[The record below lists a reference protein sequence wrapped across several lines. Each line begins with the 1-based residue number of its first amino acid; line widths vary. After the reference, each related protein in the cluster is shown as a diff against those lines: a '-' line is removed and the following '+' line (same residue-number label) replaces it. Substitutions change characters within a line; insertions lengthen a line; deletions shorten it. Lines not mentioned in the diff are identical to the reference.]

1 MVQAQYDIQHPKLL
15 KQIAAGD
22 EHAFRVLYDH
32 WQPKLSSFIFGITKS
47 KEITDEIVQDAF
59 LKIWMSRETLAEINN
74 FKAYLFLICKNQSIN
89 ALKKALSQYKI
100 IQTTSTFS
108 DVADDSESNE
118 HKEMVMGLIDESIH
132 QLSPRQK
139 EVFLLHRYEKLTYQ
153 QIADQ
158 LGIGRESVKTHL
170 QSALKSITSHIE
182 SKIGVLF
189 ILLQYFS
196 DRS

>member
-89 ALKKALSQYKI
+89 ALKKHCLNTRS
-100 IQTTSTFS
+100 
-108 DVADDSESNE
+108 
-118 HKEMVMGLIDESIH
+118 
-132 QLSPRQK
+132 
-139 EVFLLHRYEKLTYQ
+139 
-153 QIADQ
+153 
-158 LGIGRESVKTHL
+158 
-170 QSALKSITSHIE
+170 
-182 SKIGVLF
+182 SKPQVLF
-189 ILLQYFS
+189 LM
-196 DRS
+196 